1 MKKMER
7 EVVDE
12 EVVRKE
18 DKEGEGRKSI
28 ADRS

>member
-18 DKEGEGRKSI
+18 DKEGEGRQSI